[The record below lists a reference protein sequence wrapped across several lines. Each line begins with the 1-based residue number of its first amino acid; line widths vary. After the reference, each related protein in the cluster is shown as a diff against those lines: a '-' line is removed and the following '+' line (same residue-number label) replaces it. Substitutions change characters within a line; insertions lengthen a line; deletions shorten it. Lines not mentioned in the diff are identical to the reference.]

1 MNFTKKPTDEA
12 FSKNM
17 YYNNF
22 TQQKKK
28 GKNNENSE
36 WTIDCLAWKKGFF
49 LLLFKHNLSPQAN
62 ETTMPLFFFVVL
74 LTIEHW

>member
-22 TQQKKK
+22 TQQKKREK
-28 GKNNENSE
+28 ITKTLNE
-36 WTIDCLAWKKGFF
+36 
-49 LLLFKHNLSPQAN
+49 P
-62 ETTMPLFFFVVL
+62 
-74 LTIEHW
+74 

>member
-36 WTIDCLAWKKGFF
+36 
-49 LLLFKHNLSPQAN
+49 
-62 ETTMPLFFFVVL
+62 
-74 LTIEHW
+74 